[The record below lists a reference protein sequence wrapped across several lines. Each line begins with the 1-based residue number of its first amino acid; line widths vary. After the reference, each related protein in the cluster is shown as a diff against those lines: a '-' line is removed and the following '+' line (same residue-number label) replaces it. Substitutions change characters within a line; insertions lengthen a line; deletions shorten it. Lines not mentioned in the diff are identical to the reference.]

1 MLGAF
6 VKISFVISVFIF
18 CASSVF
24 AAKASKAVPKT
35 IAKTAQ
41 KSETV
46 KQVSQPDPVVALADN
61 VKAESPNSTIPID
74 IEVLAKQA
82 ILVDY
87 HTGTVFLQKNPDQQ
101 MHPSSMTKIMTAYL
115 VMEKV
120 KAGVVSLDTLFTV
133 SKNAW
138 RPTSKE
144 SNMFLNIN
152 DKVPVIDLL
161 KGVIIQSGND
171 ASVALAE
178 GLSGSEEAF
187 AAEMTRR
194 AHELG
199 ALNTNFINAT
209 GLPHPDHLT
218 TPKDLVILA
227 IHALDDFPEYYH
239 IYGEKE
245 FTYGGI
251 TQGNRNPLLYR
262 NIGCDG
268 IKTGKTEIGGY
279 GIIAS
284 CVQQGQRL
292 ILVINGMPS
301 VQTRADEAAKLITWG
316 MRTFANYSLFKAQ
329 QLIDQIPVLYGQED
343 SLPVTVEKDA
353 IVSLARVGRRDMKVK
368 LNYHS
373 PIAAPIQ
380 KGTPVGKII
389 VTSSVLPKPIEIPL
403 FAAVTIEKAGFF
415 KRLKDSMTYLFW
427 GSTTKKE

>member
-6 VKISFVISVFIF
+6 VKKYFLLFILVS
-18 CASSVF
+18 CVSSAF
-24 AAKASKAVPKT
+24 AGKAPKT
-35 IAKTAQ
+35 LAKTAQ
-41 KSETV
+41 KSEVVQQTTQPSPVETPTDSV
-46 KQVSQPDPVVALADN
+46 KP
-61 VKAESPNSTIPID
+61 ESPNSTVPID

-87 HTGTVFLQKNPDQQ
+87 HTGTVLLQKNAEQQ
-101 MHPSSMTKIMTAYL
+101 MHPSSMTKIMTAHL
-115 VMEKV
+115 VMEKL
-120 KAGVVSLDTLFTV
+120 KAGTVTPDTLLTV

-152 DKVPVIDLL
+152 DKVSVLDLL

-187 AAEMTRR
+187 AIEMTRR
-194 AHELG
+194 AHAMG
-199 ALNTNFINAT
+199 ATNTTFKNAT
-209 GLPHPDHLT
+209 GLPHPEHLT
-218 TPKDLVILA
+218 TPKDLIIMA

-239 IYGEKE
+239 LYSEKE
-245 FTYGGI
+245 FAYGGI

-268 IKTGKTEIGGY
+268 IKTGKTEIAGY
-279 GIIAS
+279 GMVAS

-292 ILVINGMPS
+292 ILVINGMS
-301 VQTRADEAAKLITWG
+301 SMQARADEAAKLITWG
-316 MRTFANYSLFKAQ
+316 IRTFGNYPLFKAQ
-329 QLIDQIPVLYGQED
+329 QLIDQIPVLYGQENL
-343 SLPVTVEKDA
+343 LPITVEKDA
-353 IVSLARVGRRDMKVK
+353 VVTLARAGRRDMKVK
-368 LNYHS
+368 LQHQS

-380 KGTPVGKII
+380 KGTQVGKII
-389 VTSSVLPKPIEIPL
+389 ITSSTLPKPIEIPL
-403 FAAVTIEKAGFF
+403 VAAVTIEKAGFF

-427 GSTTKKE
+427 GGATKKKE